1 MATDVAAPPEVR
13 RFPPS
18 PGPRPPRDDRGR
30 NRRLD
35 KRIPFVAAVLAPGVA
50 TALAV
55 LEVTRSVAKPEGWIW
70 LSLALGTT
78 ATYVATQIAGTKLF
92 RWNASDN
99 AQPRSVVVR
108 LAMEVVAMTE
118 RAADTGHVPAADTV
132 EAARIAERLVSQW
145 RRRNLSYE
153 ARTALVAEIPE
164 TDVQHIVR
172 AHAALTPLVRPATP
186 QSLRFAKYRRDND
199 VFPYLGQIQLVRQM
213 MGVAVAGLVVLLVL
227 IQKTDFSGTGSETVN
242 IVVLLA
248 SSALGGAFYA
258 LSTANRFVKTRT
270 FDPSTQPE
278 YWTRFVL
285 GLVSGGLLATVIPV
299 TDANPTQDGL
309 TAAAFAPPLLALL
322 GGFSAE
328 VVRQVLDRL
337 VDTLQTVVTGR
348 PTRDRADRAAADVG
362 PGTPVGSGAGR
373 ADVDQRLALVRTV
386 VGLERELGPQASD
399 AARRAVAELWAR
411 LGFGPDTTTG
421 AGGSTPP

>member
-1 MATDVAAPPEVR
+1 MATDVTTPPGLR
-13 RFPPS
+13 RFPGTGPS
-18 PGPRPPRDDRGR
+18 RPPDRDRARHRRTGR
-30 NRRLD
+30 RVA
-35 KRIPFVAAVLAPGVA
+35 FTAAVLAPGIAATVA
-50 TALAV
+50 V
-55 LEVTRSVAKPEGWIW
+55 VEVGRTVEGPEGWIW
-70 LSLALGTT
+70 LWLALGATG
-78 ATYVATQIAGTKLF
+78 TYVATQVVGTKLF

-118 RAADTGHVPAADTV
+118 RAADTGKVPGADTV
-132 EAARIAERLVSQW
+132 EAARVAERLVSQW
-145 RRRNLSYE
+145 RRRNLSLE
-153 ARTALVAEIPE
+153 ARAHLVASIPAA
-164 TDVQHIVR
+164 DVQHIVR
-172 AHAALTPLVRPATP
+172 AHAALTPVVRPATP

-227 IQKTDFSGTGSETVN
+227 IQKTNFSGTGSETVN

-285 GLVSGGLLATVIPV
+285 GLVSGGLLATVVPV

-309 TAAAFAPPLLALL
+309 TAGAFAPPLLALL

-348 PTRDRADRAAADVG
+348 PSLGRSDHPASAAAPAAPASSEAVH
-362 PGTPVGSGAGR
+362 
-373 ADVDQRLALVRTV
+373 ADFEHRLALVRTV
-386 VGLERELGPQASD
+386 VAVERELGPDASE
-399 AARRAVAELWAR
+399 AARTALAELWAR
-411 LGFGPDTTTG
+411 LGDGPGATG
-421 AGGSTPP
+421 TAGAAAPG